1 MKLSQKQQLFA
12 RNVGLLLDWVYTHKG
27 WGVTLG
33 EVYRPKVLQYLYLWA
48 KKSQTLRSKHL
59 DRLAIDLN
67 LFIGGNYITN
77 PNKYRPLG
85 EFWESLDG
93 HWGGRFGIKKRDYD
107 TKIGWDSGHF
117 GF

>member
-12 RNVGLLLDWVYTHKG
+12 KNVGLLLDWVYTHKG

-48 KKSQTLRSKHL
+48 KRSQTLKSKHL

-67 LFIGGNYITN
+67 LFIGGKYITN
-77 PNKYRPLG
+77 PEKYRPLG
-85 EFWESLDG
+85 EFWESLG
-93 HWGGRFGIKKRDYD
+93 SRWGGRFGVKKKDYD

-117 GF
+117 EF